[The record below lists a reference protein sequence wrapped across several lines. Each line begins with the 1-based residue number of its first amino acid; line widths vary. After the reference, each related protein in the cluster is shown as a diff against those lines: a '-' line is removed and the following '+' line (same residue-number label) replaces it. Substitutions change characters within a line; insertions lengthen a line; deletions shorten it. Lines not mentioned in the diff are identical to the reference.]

1 MFCRKIWAFSDGF
14 STGQHR
20 AQASSSTIFSMMCMI
35 IGRKTYVK
43 IELEQTKAK
52 YKEKMA
58 VFAL

>member
-1 MFCRKIWAFSDGF
+1 MQKV
-14 STGQHR
+14 
-20 AQASSSTIFSMMCMI
+20 IFKRLFNCCTSMMCMI